1 MDNLSI
7 YNELK
12 KRVGCENKDTIWD
25 NARLIY
31 EQCYDK
37 KYRNIFSNQQEFA
50 EYLGITKGRV
60 SQYKYAYEYFLLYQN
75 RIDLRILSV
84 EQVYTLYRT
93 VGSMLFDFFNW
104 VEKEKKKSLINIG
117 LKETKRLIEEYHNC
131 IFNKNS
137 TIMNKVYNYML
148 SESFCARG
156 CFAAAS
162 SSARTAVHV
171 LTKWVTC
178 HAPTDGQC
186 TDPRRSAVAAKEFP
200 FTYFT
205 AAKDASRAF
214 RCVSRTRER
223 RPIDADAAARAAA
236 ALELR
241 TGSRG
246 LL

>member
-50 EYLGITKGRV
+50 EYLGITKGRI

-117 LKETKRLIEEYHNC
+117 LKETKRLIEEYHKSF
-131 IFNKNS
+131 IILVFK
-137 TIMNKVYNYML
+137 
-148 SESFCARG
+148 ES
-156 CFAAAS
+156 
-162 SSARTAVHV
+162 
-171 LTKWVTC
+171 
-178 HAPTDGQC
+178 
-186 TDPRRSAVAAKEFP
+186 
-200 FTYFT
+200 
-205 AAKDASRAF
+205 
-214 RCVSRTRER
+214 
-223 RPIDADAAARAAA
+223 I
-236 ALELR
+236 
-241 TGSRG
+241 
-246 LL
+246 

>member
-12 KRVGCENKDTIWD
+12 KRVGCENKDTILD

-148 SESFCARG
+148 SEQEKRIIDFYRIG
-156 CFAAAS
+156 
-162 SSARTAVHV
+162 TNE
-171 LTKWVTC
+171 
-178 HAPTDGQC
+178 Q
-186 TDPRRSAVAAKEFP
+186 
-200 FTYFT
+200 
-205 AAKDASRAF
+205 
-214 RCVSRTRER
+214 REY
-223 RPIDADAAARAAA
+223 INK
-236 ALELR
+236 LINNE
-241 TGSRG
+241 
-246 LL
+246 

>member
-104 VEKEKKKSLINIG
+104 VEKEK
-117 LKETKRLIEEYHNC
+117 
-131 IFNKNS
+131 
-137 TIMNKVYNYML
+137 
-148 SESFCARG
+148 
-156 CFAAAS
+156 
-162 SSARTAVHV
+162 
-171 LTKWVTC
+171 
-178 HAPTDGQC
+178 
-186 TDPRRSAVAAKEFP
+186 
-200 FTYFT
+200 
-205 AAKDASRAF
+205 
-214 RCVSRTRER
+214 
-223 RPIDADAAARAAA
+223 
-236 ALELR
+236 
-241 TGSRG
+241 
-246 LL
+246 LLHTSG

>member
-93 VGSMLFDFFNW
+93 VGSMLFDFF
-104 VEKEKKKSLINIG
+104 
-117 LKETKRLIEEYHNC
+117 
-131 IFNKNS
+131 
-137 TIMNKVYNYML
+137 
-148 SESFCARG
+148 
-156 CFAAAS
+156 
-162 SSARTAVHV
+162 
-171 LTKWVTC
+171 
-178 HAPTDGQC
+178 
-186 TDPRRSAVAAKEFP
+186 
-200 FTYFT
+200 
-205 AAKDASRAF
+205 
-214 RCVSRTRER
+214 
-223 RPIDADAAARAAA
+223 
-236 ALELR
+236 
-241 TGSRG
+241 
-246 LL
+246 

>member
-50 EYLGITKGRV
+50 EYLGITKGRI

-148 SESFCARG
+148 SEQKEQGERI
-156 CFAAAS
+156 
-162 SSARTAVHV
+162 
-171 LTKWVTC
+171 
-178 HAPTDGQC
+178 
-186 TDPRRSAVAAKEFP
+186 RRLEEEPGNAWNEVKKKAIDTVVGLVAG
-200 FTYFT
+200 
-205 AAKDASRAF
+205 
-214 RCVSRTRER
+214 
-223 RPIDADAAARAAA
+223 
-236 ALELR
+236 ALA
-241 TGSRG
+241 TG
-246 LL
+246 LIYMIAQNM

>member
-50 EYLGITKGRV
+50 EYLGITKGRI

-93 VGSMLFDFFNW
+93 VGSMLFDFLTGL
-104 VEKEKKKSLINIG
+104 KKK
-117 LKETKRLIEEYHNC
+117 KRNH
-131 IFNKNS
+131 
-137 TIMNKVYNYML
+137 
-148 SESFCARG
+148 
-156 CFAAAS
+156 
-162 SSARTAVHV
+162 
-171 LTKWVTC
+171 
-178 HAPTDGQC
+178 
-186 TDPRRSAVAAKEFP
+186 
-200 FTYFT
+200 
-205 AAKDASRAF
+205 
-214 RCVSRTRER
+214 
-223 RPIDADAAARAAA
+223 
-236 ALELR
+236 
-241 TGSRG
+241 
-246 LL
+246 